1 MRLTRLQGSSEK
13 CSSTEGGLS
22 GAIII
27 DATDDVLTLSLA
39 VLLKKVKCCE
49 SVDAQVVFAWR
60 LNDMYSFKTV

>member
-1 MRLTRLQGSSEK
+1 MVKQHWKTVRLTRLQGSSEP
-13 CSSTEGGLS
+13 CSSTEEGLS

-49 SVDAQVVFAWR
+49 SVVHRWYLRDG
-60 LNDMYSFKTV
+60 